1 MNVEERKE
9 SKRLLRRQIIKQ
21 RADIV
26 SHERD
31 IRSEEATRRLLA
43 VPEVEAAQRLFVF
56 LSFGE
61 EVCLDR
67 FIAECDRLGKS
78 VYVPKTYVKDRQMI
92 PYRFTGW
99 NTFIEGAYGIR
110 EPDEAKSEPWHGEPF
125 DVILVPGVAFTEQ
138 GERLGYGGGFYDRFF
153 AGLPNVPPLVAVCYE
168 MQVVPFLSV
177 EEHDR
182 KMDKIVTESRVITCS

>member
-9 SKRLLRRQIIKQ
+9 SKRLLRRQILKQ
-21 RADIV
+21 RADIALY
-26 SHERD
+26 ERD
-31 IRSEEATRRLLA
+31 RRSEEVIRRLLA
-43 VPEVEAAQRLFVF
+43 VPEVEAAQRLFTF

-67 FIAECDRLGKS
+67 FIAECDKLGKS
-78 VYVPKTYVKDRQMI
+78 VYVPKTYMKEKKML

-99 NTFIEGAYGIR
+99 DALIEGAYGIR
-110 EPDEAKSEPWHGEPF
+110 EPDETKGDPWHGDPF

-153 AGLPNVPPLVAVCYE
+153 AGLSHVPPLVAVCYE
-168 MQVVPFLSV
+168 MQVVPFLSI
-177 EEHDR
+177 EAHDQ
-182 KMDKIVTESRVITCS
+182 KVDKIVTESRVITCS